1 MNHKVFQDFFN
12 HIENYTLPLWFA
24 RGLDIE
30 NGGFFERMLPD
41 GTMTDDPR
49 RARVCSRQ
57 IYSFAAAKRMA
68 IFEEAGA
75 AVDHGLRWLRA
86 HHLTDDNRVV
96 PVVDKNGHPQ
106 ALTFDLYDQAFCLFG
121 LAAAHSMRDDQIG
134 IATLADTIKHRME
147 EEWRHPSAGFEES
160 RPRSLPLKA
169 NPHMHMLEA
178 SLAWEAE
185 TGKTQWSML
194 ADEIVELCL
203 ARFLSPS
210 TGALHEFFDG
220 DWNIMSGTDEDV
232 VEPGHQAEWA
242 WLLIRWGQ
250 SRGRGDAISAAKQL
264 IAIGEGEGRNER
276 QQLLINELDP
286 MLTVRDPRM
295 RLWPQ
300 TERIKSLIAL
310 ISITEQLKIR
320 TQLEE
325 TLVEAVLGLMRYFDH
340 PIQGSWWEHMDP
352 DGNPIREPA
361 RASSLYHIMCAAREL
376 GRHLGRNE

>member
-1 MNHKVFQDFFN
+1 MNHKVFQDFFD
-12 HIENYTLPLWFA
+12 HIESYILPLWFT

-41 GTMTDDPR
+41 GSMTDDPR

-57 IYSFAAAKRMA
+57 IYSFATAKRMA
-68 IFEEAGA
+68 IFEQAGV
-75 AVDHGLRWLRA
+75 AVDHGLRWMRA
-86 HHLTDDNRVV
+86 RHLTADNRVI
-96 PVVDKNGHPQ
+96 PVVDSNGNPQ
-106 ALTFDLYDQAFCLFG
+106 SLTFDLYDQAFCLFG
-121 LAAAHSMRDDQIG
+121 LAAAHSIRDDQNEIVN
-134 IATLADTIKHRME
+134 LADSIKHRME
-147 EEWRHPSAGFEES
+147 EGWKHPFAGFEEC

-194 ADEIVELCL
+194 ADELVELCL
-203 ARFLSPS
+203 SRFLSPT
-210 TGALHEFFDG
+210 TGALHEFYDG
-220 DWNIMSGTDEDV
+220 DWNIMSCTDQDV

-242 WLLIRWGQ
+242 WLLIRWGR
-250 SRGRGDAISAAKQL
+250 SRAREDAISIAKRL

-276 QQLLINELDP
+276 QRLLINELDP
-286 MLTVRDPRM
+286 LLSVRDPRM

-310 ISITEQLKIR
+310 VSITEQSKAR
-320 TQLEE
+320 ADLEE
-325 TLVEAVLGLMRYFDH
+325 ALVEAVLGLMRYFDH
-340 PIQGSWWEHMDP
+340 PVRGSWWEHIAP

-376 GRHLGRNE
+376 GRYLGRNG